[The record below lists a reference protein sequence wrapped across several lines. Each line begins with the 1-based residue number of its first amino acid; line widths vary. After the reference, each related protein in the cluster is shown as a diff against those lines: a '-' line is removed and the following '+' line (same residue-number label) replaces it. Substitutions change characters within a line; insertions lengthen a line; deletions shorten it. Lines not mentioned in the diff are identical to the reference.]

1 MNNKIISQE
10 QASKRLK
17 ELEIKQRILKAFR
30 NHSFKFKKD
39 QDATDYQLY
48 ILENKKEI
56 NMLLSIVHWHK
67 IAKKLFFISKKNNP

>member
-1 MNNKIISQE
+1 MNKKIISQE

-17 ELEIKQRILKAFR
+17 ELEVKQRVLKAFR
-30 NHSFKFKKD
+30 DHSFKFQKT
-39 QDATDYQLY
+39 QDAADYQLY

-67 IAKKLFFISKKNNP
+67 MAKKLFFISRKNRP